1 MKFRQ
6 LGSTDLHLSEVGFPL
21 WTLSTEAWPIVSENY
36 AVNLLVA
43 AFELGINYF
52 DTADSDGEGYGETL
66 LRKAFS
72 DQRHDIIIS
81 TKVGFDFY
89 DRLAVREHGGPPQN
103 FDPDYIHSATEESLR
118 RLGTDY
124 IDLLQLH
131 YPLPDVL
138 EDDALFYAL
147 DSLVKEG
154 KVRFIGAALGPGLD
168 FMDAG
173 EFAIV
178 ERTIGSLQL
187 SYNILDRDP
196 ARRLFQTA
204 TDSDAPT
211 GFTVR
216 SPHASGLLDGTFT
229 KNSRLKREEIG
240 SDEAYDTLSKGIK
253 RLAELDFLTDNM
265 DSTLG
270 QIAIK
275 FALDTPQV
283 ASVLPNVTTAE
294 RLREFAAA
302 PETKD
307 LPQPMLE
314 RLVELHDDY
323 FHSSD
328 SGREDEE

>member
-6 LGSTDLHLSEVGFPL
+6 LGSTDLHLSEVGFGL
-21 WTLSTEAWPIVSENY
+21 WTLSTEAWPAVPEND

-66 LRKAFS
+66 LRKALE
-72 DQRHDIIIS
+72 DQRHDIVIS
-81 TKVGFDFY
+81 TKVGLDFY
-89 DRLAVREHGGPPQN
+89 DRLAVREHGGPAPN
-103 FDPDYIHSATEESLR
+103 FDPDYIRSAAEESLR
-118 RLGTDY
+118 RLGADY

-138 EDDALFYAL
+138 EDDSLFYTL
-147 DSLVKEG
+147 DNLVREG
-154 KVRFIGAALGPGLD
+154 KIRYYGIALGPGLD
-168 FMDAG
+168 FAETG
-173 EFAIV
+173 EFALA
-178 ERTIGSLQL
+178 EREITALQL
-187 SYNILDRDP
+187 PYNILDRDP

-204 TDSDAPT
+204 TDSDIHT
-211 GFTVR
+211 GFIVR

-229 KNSRLKREEIG
+229 KNTRLKRDEIG
-240 SDEAYDTLSKGIK
+240 SDEAYETLSKGIK
-253 RLAELDFLTDNM
+253 HLAELDFLTDNM
-265 DSTLG
+265 DSTIG

-275 FALDTPQV
+275 FTLDTPRV
-283 ASVLPNVTTAE
+283 ASVLPNITTVK
-294 RLREFAAA
+294 RLREFATA

-323 FHSSD
+323 FHPSD
-328 SGREDEE
+328 SDSEDE

>member
-6 LGSTDLHLSEVGFPL
+6 LGSTDLLLSEVGFGL
-21 WTLSTEAWPIVSENY
+21 WTLSTEAWPTVPEND
-36 AVNLLVA
+36 AVNLLIA

-52 DTADSDGEGYGETL
+52 DTADSDGEGYGESL
-66 LRKAFS
+66 LRNALE
-72 DQRHDIIIS
+72 DQRHDIVIS
-81 TKVGFDFY
+81 TKVGYDFY
-89 DRLAVREHGGPPQN
+89 DRLAVREYGGLPPN
-103 FDPDYIHSATEESLR
+103 FDPGYIRSATEESLR

-138 EDDALFYAL
+138 EDDSLFYTL
-147 DSLVKEG
+147 DNLAKEG
-154 KVRFIGAALGPGLD
+154 KIRYYGITLGPGLD
-168 FMDAG
+168 FKEAG

-178 ERTIGSLQL
+178 ERDAPALQL
-187 SYNILDRDP
+187 PYNILDRDP
-196 ARRLFQTA
+196 ARRLFKA
-204 TDSDAPT
+204 ASDSDAHT

-229 KNSRLKREEIG
+229 KNSRLKRDEIG
-240 SDEAYDTLSKGIK
+240 SDEAYDTLSMGIK
-253 RLAELDFLTDNM
+253 HLVELDFLTDNM
-265 DSTLG
+265 DSTIG

-283 ASVLPNVTTAE
+283 ASVLPNITGTA
-294 RLREFAAA
+294 RLRQFAAA

-314 RLVELHDDY
+314 RLVELHDNY
-323 FHSSD
+323 FHPSD
-328 SGREDEE
+328 SDPEDD